1 MTSTVCFPSG
11 NLAPGGSVIKATA
24 IDPRALDAD
33 GVYRLTGRARVF
45 TSEPDAIAAIKGTS
59 GEPIEPG
66 DVIVLAGRGPMGT
79 GMEETYQLTLGAQV
93 PPVRPRSRP
102 RHRRALLG
110 RLDRRLH
117 RPCQPRGARGW
128 RRSAG
133 SSTATSSGSSS
144 TRLRLEASVDLV
156 GHGEEEWTPDEA
168 ARVLAERPLRDD
180 VAPDPELP
188 ADTALWA
195 RLQSVSGGLWGGC
208 VYDQEAI
215 LRALDDSS
223 VHTPRDASVVRG

>member
-1 MTSTVCFPSG
+1 
-11 NLAPGGSVIKATA
+11 
-24 IDPRALDAD
+24 
-33 GVYRLTGRARVF
+33 
-45 TSEPDAIAAIKGTS
+45 
-59 GEPIEPG
+59 
-66 DVIVLAGRGPMGT
+66 MGT
-79 GMEETYQLTLGAQV
+79 GMEETYQLTSALKFLPFGREVALVTDARFSGVSTGACIGHV
-93 PPVRPRSRP
+93 SPE
-102 RHRRALLG
+102 ALEGGPIG
-110 RLDRRLH
+110 RLVDGDRIRIVVD
-117 RPCQPRGARGW
+117 P
-128 RRSAG
+128 
-133 SSTATSSGSSS
+133 
-144 TRLRLEASVDLV
+144 LRLEATVDLV
-156 GHGEEEWTPDEA
+156 GHGDEEWTPDEA